1 MPLQRSEFSEGGG
14 QFKCFSVII
23 LTKIVSLC
31 VILCVCVCLVSSLQ
45 AMGRCCKC
53 NGRLLCMCLLPCMMT
68 GHLVVYIMVSIFVT
82 ISYAPPKI
90 TIHYIAPGISANSSA
105 LASYPLGPF
114 WNLRLEDSALW
125 NQLQHAWDRNHNPI
139 LRGNATGIT
148 REPKPNPLSEIEDEC
163 LSDCMSHKCS
173 VPRMHDLN
181 SLPEQVRAFIWSMHC
196 REYPLLISQP
206 GMCRKNNSSFGL
218 DSPML
223 LMAIKSQVGNFE
235 NRQAIRETWGRSG
248 LVKGESTK
256 KGELVRTVFLLGRQ
270 DSSTGPHPD
279 LKTLLELENQK
290 YGDILQWDFR
300 DTFFNLTLKDLLFWH
315 WLQQYCPT
323 AVFVFKGDD
332 DVFVRTG
339 ALVDYLHKQREEHN
353 LWRAYTNETDMDL
366 FVGDVINN
374 AMPNREP
381 STKYYI
387 PERFYKGMYPPYAGG
402 GGVVYSV
409 SLALRLKE
417 VSERVRLFPIDDV
430 YLGMCLHRLGLSP
443 SHHPG
448 FLTFDLPLTDRG
460 NPCAY
465 KSVLLVHRR
474 SPKEMLTLWKQLQNL
489 PGQC

>member
-1 MPLQRSEFSEGGG
+1 MFWG
-14 QFKCFSVII
+14 
-23 LTKIVSLC
+23 
-31 VILCVCVCLVSSLQ
+31 VCLISPQQ

-68 GHLVVYIMVSIFVT
+68 GHLLVYIVVSIFVT

-90 TIHYIAPGISANSSA
+90 TVHYIAPGISSNSA
-105 LASYPLGPF
+105 THASHPLGPF

-125 NQLQHAWDRNHNPI
+125 NQLQHAWDRQHNPI
-139 LRGNATGIT
+139 LRGNTSGVT
-148 REPKPNPLSEIEDEC
+148 REPKAMPL
-163 LSDCMSHKCS
+163 
-173 VPRMHDLN
+173 
-181 SLPEQVRAFIWSMHC
+181 
-196 REYPLLISQP
+196 EYPLLINQP
-206 GMCRKNNSSFGL
+206 SVCRKNDSSHDM

-223 LMAIKSQVGNFE
+223 LMAIKSQMGNFE

-279 LKTLLELENQK
+279 LENLLELENQK

-315 WLQQYCPT
+315 WFQEYCPT
-323 AVFVFKGDD
+323 AIFVFKGDD
-332 DVFVRTG
+332 DVFVRTD
-339 ALVDYLHKQREEHN
+339 ALVDYLHKQWEEYN
-353 LWRAYTNETDMDL
+353 LWRPYTNETHMNL
-366 FVGDVINN
+366 FVGDVISN

-387 PERFYKGMYPPYAGG
+387 PVGFYKGAYPAYAGG
-402 GGVVYSV
+402 GGVVYSG

-448 FLTFDLPLTDRG
+448 FLTFDLPSTDRG
-460 NPCAY
+460 KPCAY

-474 SPKEMLTLWKQLQNL
+474 SPKEMLTLWSQLQNL
-489 PGQC
+489 SALILALIGRQWLQSNVVAEEDKSKDHRKQSTELLNTNEEMETMEA

>member
-1 MPLQRSEFSEGGG
+1 
-14 QFKCFSVII
+14 
-23 LTKIVSLC
+23 
-31 VILCVCVCLVSSLQ
+31 
-45 AMGRCCKC
+45 MGKCCKC
-53 NGRLLCMCLLPCMMT
+53 NSRLLCMCLLPCMMT
-68 GHLVVYIMVSIFVT
+68 GHLLVYIMVSIFVT
-82 ISYAPPKI
+82 ISYTPPKI
-90 TIHYIAPGISANSSA
+90 TIHYVAPGISANSSA
-105 LASYPLGPF
+105 LASHPLHPF

-125 NQLQHAWDRNHNPI
+125 NQMQHAWDRLHNPI
-139 LRGNATGIT
+139 LLGNTTGMM
-148 REPKPNPLSEIEDEC
+148 RNPKAKLISKIEDEC
-163 LSDCMSHKCS
+163 LSDCMAPCS
-173 VPRMHDLN
+173 VPRVHGLD
-181 SLPEQVRAFIWSMHC
+181 SFPEQMRAFIRSMHC
-196 REYPLLISQP
+196 REYPLLINQP
-206 GMCRKNNSSFGL
+206 GLCRKNSSL

-223 LMAIKSQVGNFE
+223 VMAIKSQMGNFE

-248 LVKGESTK
+248 LVSGESKK
-256 KGELVRTVFLLGRQ
+256 KGGLVRTLFLLGRQ

-279 LKTLLELENQK
+279 LTNLLELENRR

-323 AVFVFKGDD
+323 ATFVFKGDD
-332 DVFVRTG
+332 DVFVRTS
-339 ALVDYLHKQREEHN
+339 ALLDYLHVQWEEHI
-353 LWRAYTNETDMDL
+353 LWRAFSNDTDMNL

-387 PERFYKGMYPPYAGG
+387 PGSFYKGGYPPYAGG

-409 SLALRLKE
+409 SLALRLKK

-448 FLTFDLPLTDRG
+448 FLTFDLPEADRG

-474 SPKEMLTLWKQLQNL
+474 SPNEMLMLWKRLKNL
-489 PGQC
+489 PGHC